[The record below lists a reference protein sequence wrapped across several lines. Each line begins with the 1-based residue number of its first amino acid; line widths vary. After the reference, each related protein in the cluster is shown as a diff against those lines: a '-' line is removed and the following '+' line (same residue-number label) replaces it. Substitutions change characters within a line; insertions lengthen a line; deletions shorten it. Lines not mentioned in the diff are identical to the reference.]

1 MSDAQ
6 RPLSDYIIEVSR
18 YPSMATVKVL
28 PTGLYCRI
36 SGRELHWTA
45 RATICPDY
53 IEERYIAGRAIP
65 SCVFCRRSVNPKL
78 DPDFKIP
85 ENENE

>member
-1 MSDAQ
+1 MTTEQMGLAE
-6 RPLSDYIIEVSR
+6 YIEVEPRSTSACEFKSVR
-18 YPSMATVKVL
+18 
-28 PTGLYCRI
+28 TGLYCRLY
-36 SGRELHWTA
+36 GYELHWTA

-85 ENENE
+85 IIENE